1 MKRIKIKKLYKRTA
15 FVVIASMIFS
25 IMPEGFIAKAD
36 SKDSENHLKL
46 HYDFSQKDGNI
57 VNDISNNGNNGQLF
71 GGATYV
77 DDIGDGALQL
87 DGVNGYVKLPDNIT
101 KGLTD
106 FTISTTYEIDSVS
119 QWSRLFDFGS
129 GVDNYMFYT
138 PTSNQST
145 SRIAFSKNS
154 KEAYYNTTR
163 LVNDTNSWRNLTLV
177 MSKGNLTIYDNGD
190 EILNKQVNINLNDLG
205 NTTRN
210 FIGKSQ
216 YDGILSK
223 YTDPYFKGKIADFK
237 IYDTALDKENV
248 KELSSGLEEDL
259 LNTDVKKLSL
269 NNTEVS
275 EDITLPLAGEH
286 GSKVTWVSSNNDVIT
301 SEGKVTRQAVDTK
314 VKLTATVTR
323 GNLTATKDFDII
335 VLAPNQK
342 EDIKKDFNELSVG
355 LVTVATEDLY
365 LKTATKY
372 GSTVSWKSSD
382 TSLIE
387 DNGKVHRPE
396 KGEGNQN
403 ATLTATIKNGEY
415 TMYKDFNIKVL
426 EEYSAYIMAYFTG
439 EQTEISDS
447 LHLAYSYDGVNWTPL
462 NNNKGILFPKTGT
475 KHIRDPFLFRK
486 QDGSFGLLAT
496 NNWNDNKIYTWNS
509 NDMIN
514 YSDENLVT
522 MNSDG
527 QHAWAPE
534 CIYDKKNGQ
543 YRIFW
548 SGNVIYSNTT
558 KDFKTMSEPKE
569 YFNPGYSVIDATV
582 VENNDSYYMIY
593 KDETNSGKSIKVA
606 KSNSLE
612 PGSFNVIT
620 NNFITDAKCEGPTI
634 VKSLNS
640 KDWYVLYDRYYE
652 GKWGAVKNTNLD
664 NEADWKA
671 LSDTEF
677 TVPKGARHGS
687 TVKVTEAELDNLKNK
702 LGKVTN
708 TGVED
713 INVTTKEGVKPEL
726 PKQVKMKYSDGST
739 DDMNVNWENIDERKY
754 KSEGSFEVKG
764 TVPNLYEYSNPLIEQ
779 RADPYIYKHSDGY
792 YYFTATVP
800 EYDKIVLRRAKT
812 IEGLKD
818 AEEVTI
824 WTKHATGE
832 MGSHIWA
839 PELHYIDG
847 RWYMYFAAGAAED
860 VWAIKPYVLECNGD
874 NPIDGTWTEKGV
886 VQKAT
891 ENNSVVNAFSNFSLD
906 ATTFEINGQRYLV
919 WAQKDSAGNSNLYM
933 DKMVNPY
940 TIEGNPILLTKPE
953 YGWET
958 IRFNVNEGPTVI
970 NRNGKVIIAF
980 SAAGTG
986 SEYCVGMLTAD
997 ENSNLMDKNAWTK
1010 TQYPILTTED
1020 LNREYGPGHCTF
1032 TVDEKGNDILVYHAR
1047 SYAEI
1052 NGDPLNDPNRSTRIL
1067 RVHWN
1072 SDGTPNLRMS
1082 NKDILNDKFKTI
1094 TATINVAKK
1103 EKTITSI
1110 AKTDLTTTVGKN
1122 VNLPKCVNV
1131 NYNDGTNE
1139 PLEVLWNEYNKD
1151 LINKPGKFEVEGNV
1165 QGTEIKAIAEITVLK
1180 QDIPD
1185 PSLFDIIKNFFDKI
1199 LDWLKKIFN

>member
-1 MKRIKIKKLYKRTA
+1 MRKVKIKNIYKRA
-15 FVVIASMIFS
+15 LSIAIASTMFS
-25 IMPEGFIAKAD
+25 MMSGGFIARAD
-36 SKDSENHLKL
+36 NENLENHLKL
-46 HYDFSQKDGNI
+46 HYDFSQKEGSTLKD
-57 VNDISNNGNNGQLF
+57 VSNNGNDGQLF

-77 DDIGDGALQL
+77 EGIGNGALQL

-101 KGLTD
+101 SGLSD
-106 FTISTTYEIDSVS
+106 FTISTTYKIDSAS
-119 QWSRLFDFGS
+119 QWARLFDFGS

-154 KEAYYNTTR
+154 KETYYDTTK
-163 LVNDTNSWRNLTLV
+163 LVNDTNTWRNLTLV

-190 EILNKQVNINLNDLG
+190 EILNKKVDVTLNHLG

-223 YTDPYFKGKIADFK
+223 YNDPYFKGKIADFK
-237 IYDTALDKENV
+237 IYDTALDKDNV
-248 KELSSGLEEDL
+248 KELSLGLEGDL
-259 LNTDVKKLSL
+259 LSSDVKKLSL

-275 EDITLPLAGEH
+275 GDITLPAVGEY
-286 GSKVTWVSSNNDVIT
+286 GSKVTWTSSNNDVIT
-301 SEGKVTRQAVDTK
+301 SEGKVNRQAVNTK
-314 VKLTATVTR
+314 VKLIATVTR
-323 GNLTATKDFDII
+323 GELSSTKDFDVT

-342 EDIKKDFNELSVG
+342 EDIQKDFNELSVG

-365 LKTATKY
+365 LKTTAKY

-387 DNGKVHRPE
+387 DNGKVHRPA
-396 KGEGNQN
+396 KGEGNKN
-403 ATLTATIKNGEY
+403 VTLTATIRNGDY
-415 TMYKDFNIKVL
+415 TMSKDFDVKVL
-426 EEYSAYIMAYFTG
+426 EEYSAYVMAYFTG

-447 LHLAYSYDGVNWTPL
+447 LHLAYSYDGVNWTAL

-496 NNWNDNKIYTWNS
+496 NNWSSNQIYTWNS

-558 KDFKTMSEPKE
+558 SDFKTMSDPKE

-582 VENNDSYYMIY
+582 VENNDSYYMVY

-620 NNFITDAKCEGPTI
+620 NNFITNSKCEGPTV

-664 NEADWKA
+664 DEAGWKT
-671 LSDTEF
+671 LSGTEF
-677 TVPKGARHGS
+677 TIPKGARHGS

-702 LGKVTN
+702 LGNVTN

-713 INVTTKEGVKPEL
+713 VTVTTKEGVKPEL
-726 PKQVKMKYSDGST
+726 PNKVQMKYSDGST
-739 DDMNVNWENIDERKY
+739 EKMDVNWENVDESKY

-764 TVPNLYEYSNPLIEQ
+764 TVPNLDEYSKPLIEQ

-800 EYDKIVLRRAKT
+800 EYDKIVLRRSKT

-818 AEEVTI
+818 AEEFTI

-847 RWYMYFAAGAAED
+847 KWYMYFAAGGAED
-860 VWAIKPYVLECNGD
+860 VWGIKPYVLECDGD

-906 ATTFEINGQRYLV
+906 ATTFELNGQRYLV
-919 WAQKDSAGNSNLYM
+919 WAQKDAAGNSSLYM

-940 TIEGNPILLTKPE
+940 TIEGNPILLTSPE

-958 IRFNVNEGPTVI
+958 IRYNVNEGPTVI
-970 NRNGKVIIAF
+970 NKNGKVFILF

-986 SEYCVGMLTAD
+986 SEYCVGMLQAD
-997 ENSNLMDKNAWTK
+997 EKSDLMDKTSWKK
-1010 TQYPILTTED
+1010 TAYPVLTTED
-1020 LNREYGPGHCTF
+1020 LKGEYGPGHCTF

-1052 NGDPLNDPNRSTRIL
+1052 SGDPLNDPNRGARIL

-1082 NKDILNDKFKTI
+1082 NEDVLNDKFKTV
-1094 TATINVAKK
+1094 TATVNVVKK

-1110 AKTDLTTTVGKN
+1110 DKTSLTTEVGKSVDLPN
-1122 VNLPKCVNV
+1122 VVNV
-1131 NYNDGTNE
+1131 NYSDGTQSRV
-1139 PLEVLWNEYNKD
+1139 EVLWNKYNEE
-1151 LINKPGKFEVEGNV
+1151 LLNKPGKFEVEGTV
-1165 QGTEIKAIAEITVLK
+1165 QGIEIKAVAEITVLK
-1180 QDIPD
+1180 PDIPD
-1185 PSLFDIIKNFFDKI
+1185 PSIFDIIKNFFDNI